1 MRRMWKVKQ
10 LTSNH
15 IRLNTL
21 SCPEAIRQKWE
32 VIVLEWKTKAIEL
45 FVLGKKIN
53 EISNAVGKSRRT
65 LSEFFNTV
73 PAELKLKREAVKRDN
88 RKNYQRDWDKTKRSI
103 NIDVVYERVKR
114 QHDIDVRVLS
124 AERHF

>member
-1 MRRMWKVKQ
+1 M
-10 LTSNH
+10 
-15 IRLNTL
+15 
-21 SCPEAIRQKWE
+21 
-32 VIVLEWKTKAIEL
+32 EWKTKAIEL